1 MIDFGTR
8 NLELAT
14 FSRQT
19 TSEVVSNN
27 LQVNL
32 PHKCEESFRLSS
44 ERQTRKKQVHIFLL
58 GYIRKSYCSTFVTAS
73 GGVNKSNLPTLLN
86 LWQWSCG
93 RTFPWSLSR
102 TYQSTGYDHSIFP
115 LSTCTAKDSVCQGT
129 KTEKLQSNISENG
142 THISNE
148 IELYTLENQH
158 GTQ

>member
-19 TSEVVSNN
+19 TSEVVSSN

-73 GGVNKSNLPTLLN
+73 SGVNKSNIVKFAHIAQLMTVVM
-86 LWQWSCG
+86 WSD
-93 RTFPWSLSR
+93 FSLV
-102 TYQSTGYDHSIFP
+102 
-115 LSTCTAKDSVCQGT
+115 LK
-129 KTEKLQSNISENG
+129 
-142 THISNE
+142 
-148 IELYTLENQH
+148 
-158 GTQ
+158 